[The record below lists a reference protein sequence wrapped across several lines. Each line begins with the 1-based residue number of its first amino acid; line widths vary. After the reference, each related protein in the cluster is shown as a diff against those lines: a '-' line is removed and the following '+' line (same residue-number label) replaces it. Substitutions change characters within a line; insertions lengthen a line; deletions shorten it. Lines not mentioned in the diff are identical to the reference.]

1 MVSPETLRRFAFF
14 GGLDEDFI
22 EALAMITD
30 EITLAD
36 GVWLF
41 HEGDKADSLY
51 IVQRGTVQLKA
62 RLPRTQYAD
71 LDLLVEGE
79 ILGWSA
85 VCMPNFYTLS
95 AFTPQGAR
103 LLRMEGKAAREL
115 MQERPQMGYV
125 FMCRVAQEVGKRLTD
140 LRNRF
145 VSMVAT

>member
-1 MVSPETLRRFAFF
+1 MVSPETLRRFPFF

-22 EALAMITD
+22 EKLAMVTD

-41 HEGDKADSLY
+41 HEGDKADAFY
-51 IVQRGTVQLKA
+51 VVQRGTVQLKA

-71 LDLLVEGE
+71 LDLLVEGD

-85 VCMPNFYTLS
+85 VCKPNFYTLS

-103 LLRMEGKAAREL
+103 LLRVDGKAALEL
-115 MQERPQMGYV
+115 MQARPEMGYAL
-125 FMCRVAQEVGKRLTD
+125 MCKLAQEVGKRLAD